1 MNNHLPLVGRS
12 ERFIAT
18 AYERDP
24 GGGQC
29 AQSPTR
35 KFFAAL
41 GIYRPPH
48 KGEVMRDVYNFA
60 FPAASFAGSAF
71 NPDCVMITL

>member
-12 ERFIAT
+12 ESEAIRAGDS
-18 AYERDP
+18 ASNP
-24 GGGQC
+24 
-29 AQSPTR
+29 PTR

-41 GIYRPPH
+41 RIYRPPH